1 MPVGGGNCPPPPPRC
16 LRPWPVWVLCN
27 FYFYSEEGSDY
38 EGFNNTR
45 VGPFTP
51 EQPKQCFSLN
61 IMDDAVTEEKED
73 FTLEISREP
82 NYVMVVQRT
91 TFVTINN
98 VVKKGQ

>member
-1 MPVGGGNCPPPPPRC
+1 
-16 LRPWPVWVLCN
+16 
-27 FYFYSEEGSDY
+27 
-38 EGFNNTR
+38 
-45 VGPFTP
+45 
-51 EQPKQCFSLN
+51 
-61 IMDDAVTEEKED
+61 MDDAVTEEKED